1 MAQTP
6 SITFEGKTYALSDL
20 SEVARQQVNNV
31 RLVDQELARLR
42 NQQMIAETAKAVYL
56 NALKRELAQPAAVVQ
71 QAPASTN

>member
-20 SEVARQQVNNV
+20 SETARQQVNNV

-56 NALKRELAQPAAVVQ
+56 NALKRELAQAQAVELARPQ
-71 QAPASTN
+71 